1 MEWYRLKCAGL
12 TDTIIRNLTQGVK
25 EYSEISLLHPEQL
38 IKYFKF
44 TQEDLIKLENSR
56 KIDLN
61 LEMKKLKE
69 NNIKL
74 IFLNDENYPE
84 NLKNIAHPP
93 IFLFCKGNIEL
104 LKGFN
109 IGVVG
114 TRRSTGY
121 GRGVCEKLV
130 EGLVEA
136 GINTVSGLAL
146 GIDTVCHK
154 KTLEINGQTIAVVG
168 SGLDRIYPSENRELW
183 KKIEEK
189 GVVISEFPLG
199 TEPFPYNFPQRNR
212 IIAGLSRGIVVVES
226 KAKGGSLITADFALE
241 ENRDVFVVPGEI
253 FSPFSTGCNNLIKN
267 SSGKLIMG
275 IEDILIEYGIESN
288 KNILTSELNLSK
300 SEMKIYEIIIGTK
313 TLDEIMQETG
323 FKVSEALAIL
333 MELEMKKIV
342 YSVGGGCYK
351 RKEN

>member
-1 MEWYRLKCAGL
+1 MEWYKLKCAGL
-12 TDTIIRNLTQGVK
+12 TDTIIRNLTKGVR
-25 EYSEISLLHPEQL
+25 EYNEIFLLCPEQL

-44 TQEDLIKLENSR
+44 TDKDLLKLENSK
-56 KIDLN
+56 KIDLEFELN
-61 LEMKKLKE
+61 LLEK

-74 IFLNDENYPE
+74 LFINDERYPE
-84 NLKNIAHPP
+84 SLRNIAQPP
-93 IFLFCKGNIEL
+93 IFLFCKGNLDL

-130 EGLVEA
+130 EGLVEV
-136 GINTVSGLAL
+136 GITTVSGLAL

-154 KTLEINGQTIAVVG
+154 KTLELNGQTIAIVG
-168 SGLDRIYPSENRELW
+168 SGLDRVYPSENRELW
-183 KKIEEK
+183 KEISEK
-189 GVVISEFPLG
+189 GLLISEFPLG

-212 IIAGLSRGIVVVES
+212 IIVGLSRGIVVVES
-226 KAKGGSLITADFALE
+226 KEKGGSLITADFALE

-253 FSPFSTGCNNLIKN
+253 FSPFSAGCNNLIKN

-275 IEDILIEYGIESN
+275 IEDILIEYGIEPNQKN
-288 KNILTSELNLSK
+288 KIAEINLDK
-300 SEMKIYEIIIGTK
+300 NEMKIYEIINGAK

-323 FKVSEALAIL
+323 FKTSEALVIL
-333 MELEMKKIV
+333 MELEMKKMIE
-342 YSVGGGCYK
+342 SVGGGCYK
-351 RKEN
+351 RKAI